1 MTVAVGTALKLT
13 GDPSTPTVLS
23 GMTSTRFFVVNG
35 QLTLDNLIFKEGKA
49 SGDGGAFLVTGFGS
63 KLHMKQS
70 VVRDCEAVNAGGAVR
85 AENGG
90 IFVMEDSTLESNKA
104 QFGGAVAAKSGAK
117 IVLKVGTTV
126 LSFSI

>member
-49 SGDGGAFLVTGFGS
+49 SGDGGAFLIDIDASISFLLS
-63 KLHMKQS
+63 KFLCH
-70 VVRDCEAVNAGGAVR
+70 E
-85 AENGG
+85 
-90 IFVMEDSTLESNKA
+90 FFLYH
-104 QFGGAVAAKSGAK
+104 
-117 IVLKVGTTV
+117 
-126 LSFSI
+126 